1 VVITEDVNND
11 GTISN
16 TEISGKVDV
25 AVSLPGDA
33 KAGDTLKVS
42 GQADRL
48 LTDADITAGKVG
60 YEFDRP
66 ADGVTLTVT
75 ATIVD
80 AAGNVSLPGSDSATM
95 GDTTATGAPTVVI
108 TEDVNNDGTISNT
121 EISGKVDVAVSLPG
135 DAKAGDTLKVS
146 GQADRLLT
154 DADITAGKVG
164 YEFDRPA
171 DGVTLTVTATI
182 VDAAGNVSLPG
193 SDSATMGDTT
203 ATGAPTVVITEDVNN
218 DGTISNTE
226 ISGKVDVAVSL
237 PGDAKAG
244 DTLKV
249 SGQAD
254 RLLTDADITAGKVGY
269 EFDRPADGV
278 TLTVTATI
286 VDAAGNVSLPGSD
299 SATMGDTTATG
310 APTVVITEDVNNDG
324 TISNTE
330 ISGKVDVAVSLPG
343 DAKAGDTLKVSGQA
357 DRLLTDADITAGKV
371 GYEFDRPADGV
382 TLTVTATIVDAAG
395 NVSLPGSDSA
405 TMGDTTATGAPTVV
419 ITEDVNNDGTISNT
433 EISGKVDVAVSL
445 PGDAKAG
452 DTLKVSGQADRLLTD
467 ADITAG
473 KVGYEF
479 DRPADGVTLTVT
491 ATIVDAAGN
500 VSLPGSDSAT
510 MGDTTATGAP
520 TVVITEDVN
529 NDGTISNTEISGK
542 VDVAVSLP
550 GDAKAGD
557 TLKVSGQADRLLTDA
572 DITAGK
578 VGYEF
583 DRPADGVTLT
593 VTATIVDAAGNVSLP
608 GSDSATMGDT
618 TATGAPTVVIT
629 EDVNNDGTISNTEIS
644 GKVDVAV
651 SLPGDAKAGD
661 TLKVSG
667 QADRLL
673 TDADITAGKVGYE
686 FDRPADGVT
695 LTVTATIVDAAGN
708 VSLPGS
714 DSATMGDTTA
724 TGAPTVVITEDVNND
739 GTISNTEISGKVD
752 VAVSL
757 PGDAKAGD
765 TLKVSGQ
772 ADRLLT
778 DADITAG
785 KVGYEFD
792 RPADGVTLTVTA
804 TIVDAAGN
812 VSLPGSDSATMGDTT
827 ATGAPTVVITED
839 VNNDGTISN
848 TEISGKVDVAV
859 SLPGDAKAGD
869 TLKVSGQ
876 ADRLLTDAD
885 ITAGKVGYEFD
896 RPADGVT
903 LTVTATIVDAAGNVS
918 LPGSDSATMGDTTAT
933 GAPTVVITEDVN
945 NDGTISNTEISGKV
959 DVAVSLPGDAKA
971 GDTLK
976 VSGQADRLLTD
987 ADITAGKVGYEF
999 DRPADGVTLT
1009 VTATIVD
1016 AAGNVSL
1023 PGSDSATMGDT
1034 TATGAPTVVIT
1045 EDVNNDGT
1053 ISNTEISGK
1062 VDVAVSLPGDAKAGD
1077 TLKVSGQADRLLT
1090 DADITAGK
1098 VGYEFDRPADG
1109 VTLTVTATIV
1119 DAAGNVSLPGS
1130 DSATMGD
1137 TTATGAPTVVIT
1149 EDVNNDGTISNTEIS
1164 GKVDVAVSLP
1174 GDAKAGD
1181 TLKVS
1186 GQADRLLTDADI
1198 TAGKVGYEFDRP
1210 ADGVTLTVT
1219 ATIVDAAGNVS
1230 LPGSDSATMGDT
1242 TATGAPTVV
1251 ITEDVN
1257 NDGTISNTEISGKVD
1272 VAVSL
1277 PGDAKAGDTLK
1288 VSGQAD
1294 RLLTDADITAGKVGY
1309 EFDRPADG
1317 VTLTVTATIVDAAG
1331 NVSLPG
1337 SDSATMGDT
1346 TATGA
1351 PTVVITEDVNNDGT
1365 ISNTEISGKVD
1376 VAVSLPGDAKAGDTL
1391 KVSGQADR
1399 LLTDA
1404 DITAGKVGYEFDR
1417 PADGVTLTV
1426 TATIVDAAGNV
1437 SLPGSDSATMGDTTA
1452 TGAPT
1457 VVITED
1463 VNNDGT
1469 ISNTEISGKV
1479 DVEVSLP
1486 GDAKAGDTLKVSG
1499 QADRLLT
1506 DADITAG
1513 KVGYEF
1519 DRPADGVTL
1528 TVTATIVDAAGNVS
1542 LPGSDSATMGDTTAT
1557 AAPTVV
1563 IVDDVNN
1570 DGTMLTKAEIAA
1582 VRSRYAPG
1590 SIRRP
1595 GCGRPVTLTDQHGGV
1610 NSTVR

>member
-1 VVITEDVNND
+1 MTLTVTATIVDAAGNVSLPGSDSATMGDTTATGAPTVVITEDVNND

-25 AVSLPGDA
+25 AVSLPGDAKAGDTLKVSGQADRLLTDADITAGKVGYEFDRPADGVTLTVTATIVDAAGNVSLPGSDSATMGDTTATGAPTVVITEDVNNDGTISNTEISGKVDVAVSLPGDAKAGDTLKVSGQADRLLTDADITAGKVGYEFDRPADGVTLTVTATIVDAAGNVSLPGSDSATMGDTTATGAPTVVITEDVNNDGTISNTEISGKVDVAVSLPGDAKAGDTLKVSGQADRLLTDADITAGKVGYEFDRPADGVTLTVTATIVDAAGNVSLPGSDSATMGDTTATGAPTVVITEDVNNDGTISNTEISGKVDVAVSLPGDAKAGDTLKVSGQADRLLTDADITAGKVGYEFDRPADGVTLTVTATIVDAAGNVSLPGSDSATMGDTTATGAPTVVITEDVNNDGTISNTEISGKVDVEVSLPGDA

-827 ATGAPTVVITED
+827 ATGA
-839 VNNDGTISN
+839 
-848 TEISGKVDVAV
+848 
-859 SLPGDAKAGD
+859 
-869 TLKVSGQ
+869 
-876 ADRLLTDAD
+876 
-885 ITAGKVGYEFD
+885 
-896 RPADGVT
+896 RPWSSPKT
-903 LTVTATIVDAAGNVS
+903 
-918 LPGSDSATMGDTTAT
+918 
-933 GAPTVVITEDVN
+933 
-945 NDGTISNTEISGKV
+945 
-959 DVAVSLPGDAKA
+959 
-971 GDTLK
+971 
-976 VSGQADRLLTD
+976 
-987 ADITAGKVGYEF
+987 
-999 DRPADGVTLT
+999 
-1009 VTATIVD
+1009 
-1016 AAGNVSL
+1016 
-1023 PGSDSATMGDT
+1023 
-1034 TATGAPTVVIT
+1034 
-1045 EDVNNDGT
+1045 
-1053 ISNTEISGK
+1053 
-1062 VDVAVSLPGDAKAGD
+1062 
-1077 TLKVSGQADRLLT
+1077 
-1090 DADITAGK
+1090 
-1098 VGYEFDRPADG
+1098 
-1109 VTLTVTATIV
+1109 
-1119 DAAGNVSLPGS
+1119 
-1130 DSATMGD
+1130 
-1137 TTATGAPTVVIT
+1137 
-1149 EDVNNDGTISNTEIS
+1149 
-1164 GKVDVAVSLP
+1164 
-1174 GDAKAGD
+1174 
-1181 TLKVS
+1181 
-1186 GQADRLLTDADI
+1186 
-1198 TAGKVGYEFDRP
+1198 
-1210 ADGVTLTVT
+1210 
-1219 ATIVDAAGNVS
+1219 
-1230 LPGSDSATMGDT
+1230 
-1242 TATGAPTVV
+1242 
-1251 ITEDVN
+1251 
-1257 NDGTISNTEISGKVD
+1257 
-1272 VAVSL
+1272 
-1277 PGDAKAGDTLK
+1277 
-1288 VSGQAD
+1288 
-1294 RLLTDADITAGKVGY
+1294 
-1309 EFDRPADG
+1309 
-1317 VTLTVTATIVDAAG
+1317 
-1331 NVSLPG
+1331 
-1337 SDSATMGDT
+1337 
-1346 TATGA
+1346 
-1351 PTVVITEDVNNDGT
+1351 
-1365 ISNTEISGKVD
+1365 
-1376 VAVSLPGDAKAGDTL
+1376 
-1391 KVSGQADR
+1391 
-1399 LLTDA
+1399 
-1404 DITAGKVGYEFDR
+1404 
-1417 PADGVTLTV
+1417 
-1426 TATIVDAAGNV
+1426 
-1437 SLPGSDSATMGDTTA
+1437 
-1452 TGAPT
+1452 
-1457 VVITED
+1457 
-1463 VNNDGT
+1463 
-1469 ISNTEISGKV
+1469 
-1479 DVEVSLP
+1479 
-1486 GDAKAGDTLKVSG
+1486 
-1499 QADRLLT
+1499 
-1506 DADITAG
+1506 
-1513 KVGYEF
+1513 
-1519 DRPADGVTL
+1519 
-1528 TVTATIVDAAGNVS
+1528 
-1542 LPGSDSATMGDTTAT
+1542 
-1557 AAPTVV
+1557 
-1563 IVDDVNN
+1563 
-1570 DGTMLTKAEIAA
+1570 
-1582 VRSRYAPG
+1582 
-1590 SIRRP
+1590 
-1595 GCGRPVTLTDQHGGV
+1595 
-1610 NSTVR
+1610 